1 MHFRTLD
8 PTGCLTLCCDQAG
21 GYTVDDFS
29 IINGSK
35 EIHSPPF
42 PPNITGLGIVVSFV
56 LIEAF

>member
-1 MHFRTLD
+1 MHCVIKLVN
-8 PTGCLTLCCDQAG
+8 G

-35 EIHSPPF
+35 EINSPPF
-42 PPNITGLGIVVSFV
+42 PPNITVLGIVVSLV